1 MNENDLRDCFA
12 MFAMNGFIVR
22 GGLHPEL
29 MPKDSIAKWAYEQ
42 ADAML
47 EARNKENDD
56 EEELGIAAIK
66 PKRKY
71 LRRNSR

>member
-1 MNENDLRDCFA
+1 MNETDLRDCFA
-12 MFAMNGFIVR
+12 MFALLGIVFAHK
-22 GGLHPEL
+22 GEDAESASLT
-29 MPKDSIAKWAYEQ
+29 AYKY

-47 EARNKENDD
+47 EARKEEND